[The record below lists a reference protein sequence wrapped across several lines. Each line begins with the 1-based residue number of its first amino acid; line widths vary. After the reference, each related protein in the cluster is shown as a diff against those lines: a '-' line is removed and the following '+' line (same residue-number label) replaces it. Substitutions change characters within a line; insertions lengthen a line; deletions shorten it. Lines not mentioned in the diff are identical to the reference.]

1 MKYIKYDMSGYFL
14 HVIETNK
21 FKTININ
28 LNIKRESKKEEITLR
43 DLLINTLIDSSKK
56 FPTRKEI
63 EIETEELYGLG
74 LNINLVNSGKCNL
87 ISLNETFLNNK
98 YIDDDILERAISYLN
113 EIVFNPNVE
122 NNEFNIDSFN
132 LAKRILKNNI
142 ESLKDNPSSY
152 GRHCLLKEINP
163 NNPLTFIPSIEELEN
178 ITPNELYEYYN
189 NVINNDEIN
198 IFVIGDVN
206 SEEIKKIFE
215 KVFTI
220 KNRNTEKI
228 NHYIIE
234 NNIGDGNIYK
244 EKLPINQSKL
254 LMGYNFKQVTEFEN
268 QYVSSMLSYILGGS
282 ADSMLFK
289 VVREKESLCYSINSG
304 YNQLSGILIIYAGID
319 SDKYDKTKELIA
331 NQIEEIKKGNFTDE
345 DLENGKKIYKNSALE
360 LFDSPNS
367 IINMYMSHE
376 YIGSDLYE
384 DKIKNIDKVTKEDII
399 SLANKLHLNKIVL
412 IEGEEDEEN
421 NN

>member
-21 FKTININ
+21 FKTINIS

-87 ISLNETFLNNK
+87 ISLNEVFLNNK

-122 NNEFNIDSFN
+122 DNEFNIDSFN
-132 LAKRILKNNI
+132 LAKRIVKNNI

-163 NNPLTFIPSIEELEN
+163 NNPLTFIPSIEELES
-178 ITPNELYEYYN
+178 ITPNELYEYYK

-198 IFVIGDVN
+198 VFVIGEVN

-215 KVFTI
+215 KTFNI
-220 KNRNTEKI
+220 KNRKTNKI

-234 NNIGDGNIYK
+234 HNIGDGKIYK
-244 EKLPINQSKL
+244 EELPINQSKL
-254 LMGYNFKQVTEFEN
+254 LMGYNFESVTEFEN
-268 QYVSSMLSYILGGS
+268 KYVSSMLSYILGGS

-304 YNQLSGILIIYAGID
+304 YNQLTGILIIHAGID
-319 SDKYDKTKELIA
+319 GDKYEKTKELII

-345 DLENGKKIYKNSALE
+345 DLENGKKIYKNGALE

-376 YIGSDLYE
+376 FINSDLYE

>member
-43 DLLINTLIDSSKK
+43 ELLINTLIDSSKK

-132 LAKRILKNNI
+132 LAKRIVKNNI

-163 NNPLTFIPSIEELEN
+163 NNPLTFISSIEELEN

-198 IFVIGDVN
+198 VFVIGDVN

-254 LMGYNFKQVTEFEN
+254 LIGYNFKQVTEFEN
-268 QYVSSMLSYILGGS
+268 KYVSSMLSYILGGS

-304 YNQLSGILIIYAGID
+304 YNQLSGILIIHAGID
-319 SDKYDKTKELIA
+319 GDKYEKTKELIT
-331 NQIEEIKKGNFTDE
+331 NQIEEIKKGNFSDE

-376 YIGSDLYE
+376 YINSDLYE
-384 DKIKNIDKVTKEDII
+384 DKIKNIDKVTKEDIVK
-399 SLANKLHLNKIVL
+399 LANKLHLNKIVL

>member
-1 MKYIKYDMSGYFL
+1 MKYIKYDMSGYSL
-14 HVIETNK
+14 HIIETNK

-87 ISLNETFLNNK
+87 ISLNEVFLNNK

-122 NNEFNIDSFN
+122 DNEFNIDSFN
-132 LAKRILKNNI
+132 LAKRIVKNNI

-163 NNPLTFIPSIEELEN
+163 NNPLTFIPSIEELDK
-178 ITPNELYEYYN
+178 ITPNSLYEYYK

-198 IFVIGDVN
+198 VFVIGEVN

-215 KVFTI
+215 KTFNI
-220 KNRNTEKI
+220 KNRKTNKI

-234 NNIGDGNIYK
+234 HNIGDGKIYK
-244 EKLPINQSKL
+244 EELPINQSKL
-254 LMGYNFKQVTEFEN
+254 LMGYNFESVTEFEN
-268 QYVSSMLSYILGGS
+268 KYVSSMLSYILGGS

-304 YNQLSGILIIYAGID
+304 YNQLTGILIIHAGID
-319 SDKYDKTKELIA
+319 GDKYEKTKELII

-384 DKIKNIDKVTKEDII
+384 DKIENIDKVTKEDLIA
-399 SLANKLHLNKIVL
+399 LTNKLHLNKIVL

-421 NN
+421 SN

>member
-1 MKYIKYDMSGYFL
+1 MKYIKYDMSGYSL
-14 HVIETNK
+14 HIIETNK

-28 LNIKRESKKEEITLR
+28 LNIKRESKNEEITLR

-74 LNINLVNSGKCNL
+74 LNISLVNSGKCNL

-98 YIDDDILERAISYLN
+98 YIDDGILERAISYLN

-132 LAKRILKNNI
+132 IAKRIVKNNI

-163 NNPLTFIPSIEELEN
+163 NNPLTFIPSIEELDK
-178 ITPNELYEYYN
+178 ITPNSLYEYYK

-198 IFVIGDVN
+198 VFVIGEVN

-215 KVFTI
+215 KTFNV
-220 KNRNTEKI
+220 KNRKTNKI

-234 NNIGDGNIYK
+234 HNIGNGNIYK

-254 LMGYNFKQVTEFEN
+254 LMGYNFESITEFEN
-268 QYVSSMLSYILGGS
+268 KYVSSMLSYILGGS

-304 YNQLSGILIIYAGID
+304 YNQLTGILTIHAGID
-319 SDKYDKTKELIA
+319 GDKYEKTKELIT
-331 NQIEEIKKGNFTDE
+331 NQIEEIKKGNFTE
-345 DLENGKKIYKNSALE
+345 EELENGKKIYKNSALE

-384 DKIKNIDKVTKEDII
+384 EKIKNIDKVIKEDII
-399 SLANKLHLNKIVL
+399 ALANKLHLNKIVL

-421 NN
+421 SN

>member
-28 LNIKRESKKEEITLR
+28 LNLKRESKKEEITLR

-74 LNINLVNSGKCNL
+74 LNINLVNSGKCNM
-87 ISLNETFLNNK
+87 IILNETFLNNK

-132 LAKRILKNNI
+132 LAKRIVKNNI

-163 NNPLTFIPSIEELEN
+163 NNPLTFISSIEELEN

-198 IFVIGDVN
+198 VFVIGDVN

-268 QYVSSMLSYILGGS
+268 KYVSSMLSYILGGS

-304 YNQLSGILIIYAGID
+304 YNQLSGILIIHAGID
-319 SDKYDKTKELIA
+319 GDKYEKTKELIA
-331 NQIEEIKKGNFTDE
+331 NQIEEIKTGNFTDE

-376 YIGSDLYE
+376 YINSDLYE
-384 DKIKNIDKVTKEDII
+384 DKIKNIDKVTKEDIV

>member
-56 FPTRKEI
+56 FPTRKKI

-87 ISLNETFLNNK
+87 ISLNEVFLNNK

-122 NNEFNIDSFN
+122 DNEFNIDSFN
-132 LAKRILKNNI
+132 LAKRIVKNNI

-152 GRHCLLKEINP
+152 GRHCLLKEINS
-163 NNPLTFIPSIEELEN
+163 NNPLTFIPSIEELDK
-178 ITPNELYEYYN
+178 ITPNSLYEYYKK
-189 NVINNDEIN
+189 VINNDEIN
-198 IFVIGDVN
+198 VFVIGEVN

-215 KVFTI
+215 KTFNI
-220 KNRNTEKI
+220 KNRKTNKI
-228 NHYIIE
+228 NHYVLE
-234 NNIGDGNIYK
+234 HNIGDGIIYK
-244 EKLPINQSKL
+244 EKLPINQTKL
-254 LMGYNFKQVTEFEN
+254 LMGYNFESVTEFEN
-268 QYVSSMLSYILGGS
+268 KYVSSMLSYILGGS

-289 VVREKESLCYSINSG
+289 VVREKESLCYNINSG
-304 YNQLSGILIIYAGID
+304 YNQLTGILIIHAGID
-319 SDKYDKTKELIA
+319 GDKYEKTKELII
-331 NQIEEIKKGNFTDE
+331 NQIEEIKKGKFTDE

-376 YIGSDLYE
+376 YINSDLYE

>member
-1 MKYIKYDMSGYFL
+1 MKYIKYDMSGYSL
-14 HVIETNK
+14 HIIETNK

-28 LNIKRESKKEEITLR
+28 LNIKRESKNEEITLR

-74 LNINLVNSGKCNL
+74 LNISLVNSGKCNM

-98 YIDDDILERAISYLN
+98 YIDDDILERSISYLN
-113 EIVFNPNVE
+113 EIAFNPNVE
-122 NNEFNIDSFN
+122 NNEFKITSFN
-132 LAKRILKNNI
+132 IAKRIVKNNI

-163 NNPLTFIPSIEELEN
+163 NNPLTFIPSIEELDK
-178 ITPNELYEYYN
+178 ITPNSLYEYYK

-198 IFVIGDVN
+198 VFVIGDVN

-215 KVFTI
+215 KTFNI
-220 KNRNTEKI
+220 KNRKINKI
-228 NHYIIE
+228 NHYILE
-234 NNIGDGNIYK
+234 HNIGDGNIYK
-244 EKLPINQSKL
+244 EELSINQSKL
-254 LMGYNFKQVTEFEN
+254 LMGYNFESVTEFEN
-268 QYVSSMLSYILGGS
+268 KYVSSMLSYILGGS

-304 YNQLSGILIIYAGID
+304 YNQLTGILTIHAGID
-319 SDKYDKTKELIA
+319 GDKYEKTKELIT
-331 NQIEEIKKGNFTDE
+331 NQIEEIKKGNFTE
-345 DLENGKKIYKNSALE
+345 EELENGKKIYKNSALE

-399 SLANKLHLNKIVL
+399 ALASKLHLNKIVL

-421 NN
+421 SN

>member
-14 HVIETNK
+14 HVIETDK

-43 DLLINTLIDSSKK
+43 ELLINTLIDSSKK

-74 LNINLVNSGKCNL
+74 LNINLINSGKCNM

-98 YIDDDILERAISYLN
+98 YIDDDILERSIAYLN

-122 NNEFNIDSFN
+122 DNEFNINSFN
-132 LAKRILKNNI
+132 LAKRIVKNNI

-163 NNPLTFIPSIEELEN
+163 NNPLAFIPNIDELER
-178 ITPNELYEYYN
+178 ITPTELYEYYK
-189 NVINNDEIN
+189 NVIENDEIN
-198 IFVIGDVN
+198 IFIIGDIN
-206 SEEIKKIFE
+206 SEDVKKIFE
-215 KVFTI
+215 KTFKI
-220 KNRNTEKI
+220 KSRKTNKI
-228 NHYIIE
+228 NHYILE
-234 NNIGDGNIYK
+234 HNTGDGKVYK
-244 EKLPINQSKL
+244 ETLPINQSKL
-254 LMGYNFKQVTEFEN
+254 LMGYNFEEITNFEN
-268 QYVSSMLSYILGGS
+268 KYVSSMLSYILGGS

-304 YNQLSGILIIYAGID
+304 YNQLTGILIIHAGID
-319 SDKYDKTKELIA
+319 GDKYEKTKELIT

-345 DLENGKKIYKNSALE
+345 DLDNGKKIYKNSALE

-376 YIGSDLYE
+376 FINSDLYE

-399 SLANKLHLNKIVL
+399 ALANKLHLNKIVL
-412 IEGEEDEEN
+412 IEGDEDE
-421 NN
+421 

>member
-132 LAKRILKNNI
+132 LAKRIVKNNI

-215 KVFTI
+215 KVFII

-268 QYVSSMLSYILGGS
+268 KYVSSMLSYILGGS

-304 YNQLSGILIIYAGID
+304 YNQLSGILIIHAGID
-319 SDKYDKTKELIA
+319 GDKYEKTKELII

-384 DKIKNIDKVTKEDII
+384 DKIENIDKVTKEDII
-399 SLANKLHLNKIVL
+399 ALANKLHLNKIVL